1 MKLNSIA
8 ASFRIH
14 GLVITTAALCW
25 VQATDAKAQTAGF
38 AFGNKPGFEAG
49 MPSSPFSSEVRRIG
63 DAAAPELELTLRIP
77 PRHRLYTQNIIV
89 RSGGKTLA
97 ATHAPEPERHADELG
112 GGEIAEFYVTDTVI
126 RYPWPGGGAP
136 TVVVEYM
143 GCDESTCYMPETHAF
158 RIGPDGR
165 GEPVEVP
172 EEPVAAPVADTAAP
186 GAGWAEMLDA
196 HFTLRARGEGMKR
209 VPEFL
214 EFLGAPA
221 TGSAQPGAEKPS
233 SAGGWLLTLLIV
245 VAGGVALNLTPCV
258 LPMIP
263 INLAIIG
270 AGSMAGSRR
279 RGFILGGAYGLGIA
293 VSYGA
298 LGVFAVLTQATF
310 GTLNANPWFNAAMC
324 ALFVVLA
331 VAMMG
336 FMNIDLS
343 RFQSSV
349 GRNRPGRG
357 TLALA
362 FFMGV
367 VSALLAGACVAPAL
381 ISVLLLAGRLYS
393 DGNPLGLALPF
404 LLGAGM
410 ALPWPF
416 AGAGLSFL
424 PKPGRWMNAVK
435 YGFGVLILGF
445 AVYYG
450 HLAYSLFRPAGYD
463 PAAEERRL
471 AEGAAQAL
479 REGKPLFV
487 DFWATWCKNCMAMEK
502 STFKDPAVQ
511 ERMKDFVVVKYQ
523 AERPDL
529 EPAKSALRRLGIQGL
544 PVYLIYDPQPGS

>member
-1 MKLNSIA
+1 MKFDSMVRRYRLHLPGIAIA
-8 ASFRIH
+8 AA
-14 GLVITTAALCW
+14 GLLSGTPAA
-25 VQATDAKAQTAGF
+25 AQTAGF
-38 AFGNKPGFEAG
+38 SFESTPGIESG
-49 MPSSPFSSEVRRIG
+49 TPSSPFGSDVRRIG
-63 DAAAPELELTLRIP
+63 DASAPELELTLRIP
-77 PRHRLYTQNIIV
+77 PKYRLYKQNIIV
-89 RSGGKTLA
+89 RSGGRTLDA
-97 ATHAPEPERHADELG
+97 VSAPEPVRHADELT
-112 GGEIAEFYVTDTVI
+112 GGEVKEVYESDTVM
-126 RYPWPGGGAP
+126 RYPWPGGDAP
-136 TVVVEYM
+136 VVTVEYM
-143 GCDESTCYMPETHAF
+143 GCDESTCFMPEIHAF

-165 GEPVEVP
+165 GAPVEAPAEPDSGPAAVP
-172 EEPVAAPVADTAAP
+172 AAASSDWADT
-186 GAGWAEMLDA
+186 LDK
-196 HFTLRARGEGMKR
+196 HFTLRVRGEGMKR
-209 VPEFL
+209 APEFL
-214 EFLGAPA
+214 QFLGASAPA
-221 TGSAQPGAEKPS
+221 
-233 SAGGWLLTLLIV
+233 AGKTETENPVAARGWFLTLLFVIV
-245 VAGGVALNLTPCV
+245 GGLALNLTPCV

-310 GTLNANPWFNAAMC
+310 GTLNANPWFNAFMC
-324 ALFVVLA
+324 ALFIVLA
-331 VAMMG
+331 VAMSG
-336 FMNIDLS
+336 FVNIDFS

-367 VSALLAGACVAPAL
+367 ISALLAGACVAPAL

-393 DGNPLGLALPF
+393 EGQPLGLALPF

-424 PKPGRWMNAVK
+424 PKPGGWMNAVK
-435 YGFGVLILGF
+435 YGFALLILGF

-471 AEGAAQAL
+471 AEGAQQAL
-479 REGKPLFV
+479 REGRPLFV
-487 DFWATWCKNCMAMEK
+487 DFWATWCKNCVAMEK
-502 STFKDPAVQ
+502 FTFPDPAVK
-511 ERMKDFVVVKYQ
+511 ERMKDFVVVRYQ
-523 AERPDL
+523 AERPDR
-529 EPAKSALRRLGIQGL
+529 EPAKSTLHRLGIKGL
-544 PVYLIYDPQPGS
+544 PVYMIYDPQPAK